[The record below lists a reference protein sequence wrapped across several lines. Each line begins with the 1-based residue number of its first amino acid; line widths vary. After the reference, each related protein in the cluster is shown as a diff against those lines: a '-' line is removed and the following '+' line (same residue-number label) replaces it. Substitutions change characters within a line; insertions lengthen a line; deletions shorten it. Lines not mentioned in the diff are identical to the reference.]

1 VPQPGRGTTSAVF
14 SSDQSSSVLSKD
26 ASRTNAREDDNG
38 VSIAG
43 PKIERLSMMFKEIM
57 KKKS

>member
-1 VPQPGRGTTSAVF
+1 M
-14 SSDQSSSVLSKD
+14 LSKD

-43 PKIERLSMMFKEIM
+43 PKVERLSNMFNQIK
-57 KKKS
+57 KKKSSNTNSS